1 MTKKSFTDKELGMN
15 RKILRRDFLSGA
27 SIAVTGAI
35 LCPSLAKAMQAFD
48 DPRPQ
53 QSDADYYP
61 PNKSGMRGSH
71 DGSFETAHLVRDGD
85 GFKAKDTGEEYD
97 LVVVGGGISGLA
109 AAWFYRQSAGPDKKL
124 LILDNHDDFG
134 GHAKRNEYNLDG
146 RNILVNGGTLNI
158 EQPSNYSPVAMG
170 FLREIGIDTK
180 EYHER
185 SREMH
190 RAHRTELG
198 LGGATFFASDT
209 FGGSDGLVKRE
220 RRAEGGWD
228 DFFDKAPIEDDLK
241 EDFRKL
247 HNEEVHA
254 KSFDGLTD
262 EEKKKKLAGMS
273 YADYVT
279 KELGIDE
286 RVLPMYAPGL
296 HFRFYMGAEQ
306 VPALFCWE
314 LGGNPGFKHLNLK
327 PTEKISPMHHI
338 AGSQHGREHE
348 YREESIYFPDGNA
361 TITRMTV
368 RGLIPDAIPGE
379 TLDDIFTAKVDYSKL
394 DVAGHATR
402 LRLNST
408 AINVAHNGNPET
420 AKDVTVD
427 YMQGGQAKRVKT
439 KNVIFACWHNVIP
452 YICNDYSEE
461 QKEAMLY
468 GIKAPRVYTNVLLRN
483 GKAFEKLG
491 ISSISSPG
499 LYHTTAS
506 LHYPISAGDYK
517 APYTMDEPV
526 IVKMHRAPN
535 APGELRRDQLR
546 LGRYDLLN
554 TPFET
559 FERNIRDQLQ
569 RMLGE
574 GGFDAARDIAAI
586 TVNRWPHGNAYAYDT
601 ITEPYHW
608 AMYATDDRPCV
619 VARQQL
625 GRLSV
630 ANSDAD
636 ASPFTD
642 AAIDQAHR
650 AVREVLA
657 DQFLMNS

>member
-1 MTKKSFTDKELGMN
+1 MTKKMFNDKELGMD
-15 RKILRRDFLSGA
+15 RKIMRRDFLSGA

-35 LCPSLAKAMQAFD
+35 LCPSLVKAMQSID
-48 DPRPQ
+48 TNKPS
-53 QSDADYYP
+53 QSQNNYYP
-61 PNKSGMRGSH
+61 PDKAGMRGSH
-71 DGSFETAHLVRDGD
+71 DGSFETAHLVRDGKA
-85 GFKAKDTGEEYD
+85 FKAAQTGEEYD

-109 AAWFYRQSAGPDKKL
+109 AAWFYRQSAGPDKKI

-134 GHAKRNEYNLDG
+134 GHAKRNEYNFEG
-146 RNILVNGGTLNI
+146 RNIIVNGGTLNI
-158 EQPSNYSPVAMG
+158 EQPTNYSPVAMG
-170 FLREIGIDTK
+170 YLREIGIDTK
-180 EYHER
+180 AYHEKTKD
-185 SREMH
+185 MI
-190 RAHRTELG
+190 RAHRISG
-198 LGGATFFASDT
+198 LGGSTFFDKET
-209 FGGSDGLVKRE
+209 FGGEDGLVKRE
-220 RRAEGGWD
+220 RRAEGAWD
-228 DFFDKAPIEDDLK
+228 KFFDQAPIDDELK
-241 EDFRKL
+241 EQYRKL
-247 HNEEVHA
+247 HNEDVIA
-254 KSFDGLTD
+254 KSFLGLSD
-262 EEKKKKLAGMS
+262 EEKKLKLAGMT

-286 RVLPMYAPGL
+286 RVLPLYAPGL
-296 HFRFYMGAEQ
+296 HFRFYVGAEQ

-314 LGGNPGFKHLNLK
+314 LGGNPGFKNLNLK

-348 YREESIYFPDGNA
+348 YEEDSIYFPDGNA

-368 RGLIPDAIPGE
+368 RHLIPDAIPVN
-379 TLDDIFTAKVDYSKL
+379 TLDDIYTAKVDYSKL
-394 DVAGHATR
+394 DLPTNSTR

-408 AINVAHNGNPET
+408 AVKISHNGSVKS
-420 AKDVTVD
+420 AKDVSID
-427 YMQGGQAKRVKT
+427 YMHAGKTHSVKS
-439 KNVIFACWHNVIP
+439 KNVIMACWHNVIP
-452 YICNDYSEE
+452 YICDDFSDD

-491 ISSISSPG
+491 ISAITSPG
-499 LYHTTAS
+499 LYHTTTS
-506 LHYPISAGDYK
+506 LHYPLEVGDYV
-517 APYTMDEPV
+517 APKSMDEPV

-559 FERNIRDQLQ
+559 FERNIRHQLQ
-569 RMLGE
+569 RTLGG
-574 GGFDAARDIAAI
+574 GGFDAVKDIVAI

-608 AMYATDDRPCV
+608 SMYATDDRPCV

-625 GRLSV
+625 GRISI

-650 AVREVLA
+650 AVGEVLA
-657 DQFLMNS
+657 DQYLMK